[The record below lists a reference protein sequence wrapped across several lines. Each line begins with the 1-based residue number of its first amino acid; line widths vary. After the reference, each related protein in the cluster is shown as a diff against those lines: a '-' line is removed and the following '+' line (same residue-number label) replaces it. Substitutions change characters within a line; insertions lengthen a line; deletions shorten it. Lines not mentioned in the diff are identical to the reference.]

1 MDAVVT
7 VFLEK
12 LFNIFEKETRILIGV
27 EDQFEKLKSELLFI
41 QSFLKDAERLK
52 RKNEVLRHTLANLRE
67 LVYEAE
73 DMLAGCEFLSN
84 NSGGYS
90 FCWFPTKVPSRYFI
104 GRQLGELNGK
114 ITSIKEKI
122 SYYVAPLSGNGNIQE
137 EGPPRW
143 SSPIYDHTEVVGLD
157 GDTKKLKDWMF
168 QGDHGILAVGIVGM
182 GGLGKTTL
190 AQKVFNDKDVELKFE
205 KRIWVSVSQSLNEE
219 RILRSILRNLGD
231 ANIDD
236 DRGGLLKRI
245 NQYLFGKRF
254 LIVMDDVWSEED
266 CLWWERIYEGL
277 PKGNKSCVIVTTR
290 NEKVARKMR
299 VQEERIHRPKFLTE
313 SDSWLLF
320 CNVAFAAN
328 RGHCTSDQLEEIGK
342 EIVSR
347 CKGLPLAIKA
357 VGGIMLCKNPR
368 YYEWKRIADHFKDAL
383 DENHNSVMAS
393 LQLSYDELPSYLKSC
408 FLSLSI
414 YPEDCVI
421 SKDQLVRWWIAEGFV
436 TVRNGRLST
445 EASEDCFSGLTNR
458 CLVEVVDWDYN
469 GKICTC
475 KVHDM
480 VRDLVIKIAAEDC
493 FSGENFSKCHH
504 LGINTDV
511 DHRRIVTNKKLRALV
526 STSKSGEVNKIA
538 SCIGNKFCDFRY
550 LRVLDLSKSV
560 FEVPLGALLGNI
572 GNLKLLA
579 CLNLSNTHPLTN
591 VPASLEKVKK
601 LQVLD
606 LSYCQ
611 SLRSLPPFVMNF
623 QNLAVLDIGH
633 CGSLEFLPKGL
644 GMLSNLQ
651 VLLGFKPAT
660 TVNGGS
666 RIADLRNL
674 LQLRL
679 LELQL
684 TRADEIDDS
693 ETGTLADLEKLQV
706 LAISCFNSFGSEL
719 ITKLEKLCPPKKLHE
734 LSLKF
739 YPGKMT
745 PGWLNPASLSMLCY
759 LSISAGNLVK
769 LNENFWGS
777 TWRIEGLKL
786 DSLSH
791 LNLDWKMI
799 QQVMPSLGI
808 VHASWC
814 PELKGFP
821 IDGVAFRGG
830 VWKKEDRN
838 SYTQPPDR
846 QRQGVH
852 Y

>member
-1 MDAVVT
+1 
-7 VFLEK
+7 
-12 LFNIFEKETRILIGV
+12 
-27 EDQFEKLKSELLFI
+27 
-41 QSFLKDAERLK
+41 
-52 RKNEVLRHTLANLRE
+52 
-67 LVYEAE
+67 
-73 DMLAGCEFLSN
+73 MLAGCEFLCN
-84 NSGGYS
+84 NSDGYS

-114 ITSIKEKI
+114 ISSIKEKI

-143 SSPIYDHTEVVGLD
+143 SSPIYDHTE
-157 GDTKKLKDWMF
+157 
-168 QGDHGILAVGIVGM
+168 
-182 GGLGKTTL
+182 
-190 AQKVFNDKDVELKFE
+190 
-205 KRIWVSVSQSLNEE
+205 
-219 RILRSILRNLGD
+219 
-231 ANIDD
+231 
-236 DRGGLLKRI
+236 RI

-299 VQEERIHRPKFLTE
+299 VQEERTHRPKFLTE

-328 RGHCTSDQLEEIGK
+328 CGHCTSDQLEEIGK

-357 VGGIMLCKNPR
+357 VGGIMLCKDPR
-368 YYEWKRIADHFKDAL
+368 YHEWKRIADHFKGAL

-421 SKDQLVRWWIAEGFV
+421 SKDQLVRWWIGEGFV
-436 TVRNGRLST
+436 TVRNSRLST
-445 EASEDCFSGLTNR
+445 EASEDCFSSLTNR

-550 LRVLDLSKSV
+550 LRVLDLSKSI

-572 GNLKLLA
+572 GNLKLLT

-651 VLLGFKPAT
+651 ILIGFKPAT

-674 LQLRL
+674 VQLRI

-684 TRADEIDDS
+684 TLADEIDDS

-706 LAISCFNSFGSEL
+706 LAISCFKSSGSEL
-719 ITKLEKLCPPKKLHE
+719 ITKLEKLCLPKKLHE

-759 LSISAGNLVK
+759 LSISAGNLVM

-838 SYTQPPDR
+838 SYTQPTDR
-846 QRQGVH
+846 QTQGQLINAAKSLAVLSPNVAAEDQGYIQTISSGSSTETPPGMAIETVTTRRLTLINAVLVARRNH
-852 Y
+852 AMSTYELLASVVKQEILIQWINNTILHLPKGMGGLGIHNMDPLKDSPWDHRPE